1 MSEVTRR
8 IQLGK
13 VKLYQKAKM
22 ISRGFLWVFVFF
34 NPFFLV
40 VPQFWNDYSLVFGV
54 VWAVPTFII
63 VTITLVMYGLAYGD
77 PDVAALLPEPL
88 PREDRGAFLERMAEM
103 PKLMMEG
110 FDEIE
115 PDKTFETKRFKI
127 MVKGETYILVPRF
140 RQFVTSTPIFIRF
153 FRKTTTPEKKLVVPY
168 GWWMRRAHFWHRIAD
183 FPVTKVRGTF
193 TMPVDVVRGSGAKPR
208 EIFAKGPGIAYIVK
222 GYGGVR
228 LNPFS
233 SVTPPLLN
241 RDVILEII
249 RELSG
254 ENAS

>member
-1 MSEVTRR
+1 
-8 IQLGK
+8 
-13 VKLYQKAKM
+13 
-22 ISRGFLWVFVFF
+22 
-34 NPFFLV
+34 
-40 VPQFWNDYSLVFGV
+40 
-54 VWAVPTFII
+54 
-63 VTITLVMYGLAYGD
+63 
-77 PDVAALLPEPL
+77 
-88 PREDRGAFLERMAEM
+88 
-103 PKLMMEG
+103 
-110 FDEIE
+110 
-115 PDKTFETKRFKI
+115 

-140 RQFVTSTPIFIRF
+140 RQFVTSTSIFIRF
-153 FRKTTTPEKKLVVPY
+153 FRKTATPEKKLVVPY

-193 TMPVDVVRGSGAKPR
+193 TVPVDVVRGSGAKPR